1 MELQDQILYADTEVK
16 NNEVILDGSKPWIV
30 KIGNPQEPV
39 SVAIFRDG
47 NQICAFSPHGF
58 TEAGQVVDENVLS
71 RRSLAIGR
79 EKLNP
84 LGPGDQIDNMI
95 SREHCSVEL
104 LQGGN
109 LVLRD
114 TSRNGTGVAGAIDLD
129 KAIREVDLNQT
140 IALVDSSRV
149 YEFKLSLGKSHTLSI
164 SSENG
169 QLVIKE
175 GEKVVGVLSRKKDG
189 ISVLTLGRQ
198 SIAPE
203 DKSISRKHV
212 SLILTT
218 EGKLII
224 FDHSTNGTR
233 VLRRDQMP
241 NKEKDRLRRYQPKI
255 LISKVFHTEQ
265 QISNDPNSVGGD
277 YYLFGENVTESDDLL
292 KKGGNAVV
300 LMDTATIQSRR
311 ETPATTTA
319 PFAKG
324 FLKEYYR
331 NIANRQD
338 PETAAKNAFREMYDR
353 LGKRTEA
360 TFTFVTVV
368 DDTVYV
374 LWIGNTEAVRIDNNG
389 KINKLADS
397 SDMVGKRYYDEE
409 RRAWVSPT
417 ILVNSGPEIIRFR
430 SFKLGKSD
438 KIIIYTDGVET
449 LNPISPEISRLKR
462 GDDAVL
468 IELSETID

>member
-1 MELQDQILYADTEVK
+1 MEPQDQILYANTEVN
-16 NNEVILDGSKPWIV
+16 NNEVRLDGSKPWIV

-39 SVAIFRDG
+39 LVAIFRDG

-58 TEAGQVVDENVLS
+58 TEAGQVIAENVLS
-71 RRSLAIGR
+71 RKSLAIGR
-79 EKLNP
+79 GKLNP
-84 LGPGDQIDNMI
+84 LGPGGQIDNMI
-95 SREHCSVEL
+95 SREHCSVKL
-104 LQGGN
+104 LQDGN

-114 TSRNGTGVAGAIDLD
+114 TSSNGTGLAGAIDLD
-129 KAIREVDLNQT
+129 KDISEVDLNQT
-140 IALVDSSRV
+140 IALVDSGRAS
-149 YEFKLSLGKSHTLSI
+149 EIKLSLGKSHTLSI
-164 SSENG
+164 SSKDG

-212 SLILTT
+212 SLILTPD
-218 EGKLII
+218 GKLMI
-224 FDHSTNGTR
+224 FDHSMNGTKIVKERQKPFEDQEKSHYQPR
-233 VLRRDQMP
+233 VLINRP
-241 NKEKDRLRRYQPKI
+241 
-255 LISKVFHTEQ
+255 FHLNQ
-265 QISNDPNSVGGD
+265 QIPNDYHSVGGD
-277 YYLFGENVTESDDLL
+277 YYLFGENVTKSDDLL

-300 LMDTATIQSRR
+300 LMDTATIQSRG

-319 PFAKG
+319 LFAKG
-324 FLKEYYR
+324 FLEEYYR
-331 NIANRQD
+331 NITNGQD

-368 DDTVYV
+368 DDTAYV
-374 LWIGNTEAVRIDNNG
+374 LWIGNTEAVIINNNG
-389 KINKLADS
+389 EINKLADGG
-397 SDMVGKRYYDEE
+397 DMVGKRYYDEE
-409 RRAWVSPT
+409 RGAWVSPT
-417 ILVNSGPEIIRFR
+417 ILVNSGPEETRFR

-438 KIIIYTDGVET
+438 RIIIYTDGVGKIE
-449 LNPISPEISRLKR
+449 PISPERSQLKK